1 MKHTLKYFS
10 FLDEFVNLAG
20 WGLKRDTDGEYKPTQ
35 NLKIMSLQ
43 VNPKNLCEYIFSP
56 EQLAINQGKEKL
68 DILSKQRLTQK
79 FKYGFSS
86 GINCVGNDFVISQ
99 GNIRV

>member
-1 MKHTLKYFS
+1 M
-10 FLDEFVNLAG
+10 AG

-68 DILSKQRLTQK
+68 NIFDKKRLTQK

-99 GNIRV
+99 GNIPVKC